1 LGLEPRS
8 TPVIVQQELEKWQKR
23 GVVGHW
29 TGERPWMNIDSSATG
44 KLAKIVGGLPIEVTL
59 MGTLTANI
67 HTLFIPFYRP
77 TPQRY
82 KIIIEKG
89 AFPSDLY
96 LAKSQVKF
104 HGFTEEDAVIQLEPR
119 AGEFTLRT
127 EDIIEVINKNG
138 SQLALLFLPGVQFY
152 SGQCFDIE
160 TLTRAGQ
167 KVGAIVG
174 WDLAH
179 AVGNVRLRLH
189 DWNVDF
195 AAWCSY
201 KYLNSGPGAVAGIFV
216 NERYAYDTSRPRFAG
231 WWGHDETTRFNM
243 DKEFSA
249 IPGAAGFRQSNVAV
263 LTTACVIASVDIF
276 DQVGMDAILNKQK
289 LLTGYLELLLN
300 QLFAEKIKIITPTSH
315 KERGC
320 QLSLLFLHTENLK
333 VLEEQ
338 LLDEGIVIDA
348 RKNIIRVAPV
358 PLYNSFR
365 DIYLFIST
373 IKKILERK

>member
-1 LGLEPRS
+1 
-8 TPVIVQQELEKWQKR
+8 
-23 GVVGHW
+23 
-29 TGERPWMNIDSSATG
+29 
-44 KLAKIVGGLPIEVTL
+44 
-59 MGTLTANI
+59 
-67 HTLFIPFYRP
+67 
-77 TPQRY
+77 
-82 KIIIEKG
+82 
-89 AFPSDLY
+89 
-96 LAKSQVKF
+96 
-104 HGFTEEDAVIQLEPR
+104 
-119 AGEFTLRT
+119 
-127 EDIIEVINKNG
+127 
-138 SQLALLFLPGVQFY
+138 
-152 SGQCFDIE
+152 
-160 TLTRAGQ
+160 
-167 KVGAIVG
+167 
-174 WDLAH
+174 
-179 AVGNVRLRLH
+179 VGNVRLRLH

-216 NERYAYDTSRPRFAG
+216 NERYAYDTSRPSFAG

-276 DQVGMDAILNKQK
+276 DQVGMDTILNKQK